1 MHAPDPA
8 SSRPWKPTPLAAL
21 GGAPAFAEPLH
32 VGRPNV
38 PDRAKLLERIE
49 GALDRRW
56 FTNDGPLVQEFEA
69 ALRRQLQVKHVVA
82 MCNGTTALEI
92 AIRAL
97 GLKGEVIV
105 PSFTFVATA
114 HALQWQE
121 ITPVFAD
128 IEPATHL
135 IDPAQIERLITPR
148 TTGIIGVHTWGR
160 PCDVAALAEI
170 ADRRGL
176 TLLFDAAHAMGCTH
190 HGAPIGRFGAA
201 EVFSFHATKC
211 VQAFEGGAVATNDDA
226 LAEKMRLMR
235 NFGFAGYDRV
245 VYLGINGKLS
255 EINAAMGLTSL
266 EDLPRV
272 VMHNRRNFQ
281 LYHHGLGGLPGVRLL
296 DYEQAASASAVHDQR
311 EARNYQYVVLECDS
325 AQSPLTR
332 DELVEVLTAENVR
345 ARRYFYPGCHRME
358 PYRTLFPD
366 AGKQLPVTEEVA
378 AKVLLLP
385 TGPTVGEEEIQ
396 TICGILHR
404 AAAESAEVRSAL
416 PPPEVDSPARRIL

>member
-8 SSRPWKPTPLAAL
+8 RSHAWKPTPLAVL
-21 GGAPAFAEPLH
+21 GGVPAFAEPLH

-38 PDRAKLLERIE
+38 PDRAKLLQRIE

-69 ALRRQLQVKHVVA
+69 ALVRQLQVKHVVA

-97 GLKGEVIV
+97 ELKGEVIV

-135 IDPAQIERLITPR
+135 IDPAQVERLITPR

-176 TLLFDAAHAMGCTH
+176 SLLFDAAHAMGCTH
-190 HGAPIGRFGAA
+190 RGVPIGRFGAA

-211 VQAFEGGAVATNDDA
+211 VHSFEGGAVATNDDV
-226 LAEKMRLMR
+226 LAEKLRLMR

-255 EINAAMGLTSL
+255 EIHAAMGLMSL

-272 VMHNRRNFQ
+272 VAHNRRNFE
-281 LYHHGLGGLPGVRLL
+281 LYRQGLAGLPGLRLL
-296 DYEQAASASAVHDQR
+296 DYDDAAAES
-311 EARNYQYVVLECDS
+311 RNYQYVVFECD
-325 AQSPLTR
+325 AAASPLGR
-332 DELVEVLTAENVR
+332 DELAAVLTAENVR

-358 PYRTLFPD
+358 PYRSLLPD
-366 AGKQLPVTEEVA
+366 ASKRLPVTEVVA

-385 TGPTVGEEEIQ
+385 TGPTLGETEILSV
-396 TICGILHR
+396 CGILHR
-404 AAAESAEVRSAL
+404 AAAESVAVRGAL
-416 PPPEVDSPARRIL
+416 PPPDGASPTSRIV

>member
-1 MHAPDPA
+1 MAV
-8 SSRPWKPTPLAAL
+8 L
-21 GGAPAFAEPLH
+21 GGAPAFAEQLH

-69 ALRRQLQVKHVVA
+69 ALCQQLQVKHVVA

-97 GLKGEVIV
+97 ELKGEVIV

-135 IDPAQIERLITPR
+135 IDPAQVERLVTPR

-160 PCDVAALAEI
+160 PCDVDALTEI

-190 HGAPIGRFGAA
+190 HGVPIGRFGAA

-211 VQAFEGGAVATNDDA
+211 VHSFEGGAVATNDDA
-226 LAEKMRLMR
+226 LAEKLRLMR

-255 EINAAMGLTSL
+255 EIHAAMGLTSL

-272 VMHNRRNFQ
+272 VTHNRRNFE
-281 LYHHGLGGLPGVRLL
+281 LYRQGLAGLPGMRLL
-296 DYEQAASASAVHDQR
+296 NYDDANASDHEQQ
-311 EARNYQYVVLECDS
+311 RNYQYVVVECDP
-325 AQSPLTR
+325 AVSPLGR
-332 DELVEVLTAENVR
+332 DEYVAVLTAENVR

-358 PYRTLFPD
+358 PYRSLMPA
-366 AGKQLPVTEEVA
+366 AGERLPVTEQVA

-385 TGPTVGEEEIQ
+385 TGPTVGESEIE
-396 TICGILHR
+396 TICGILQR
-404 AAAESAEVRSAL
+404 AAAESVAVRQAL
-416 PPPEVDSPARRIL
+416 PLPDGNSPECRIL

>member
-8 SSRPWKPTPLAAL
+8 HSHAWKPTPLAVL

-38 PDRAKLLERIE
+38 PDRAKLLQRIE

-56 FTNDGPLVQEFEA
+56 FTNDGPLVQELEA
-69 ALRRQLQVKHVVA
+69 ALVRQLQVKHVVA

-97 GLKGEVIV
+97 ELKGEVIV

-128 IEPATHL
+128 ITPATHL
-135 IDPAQIERLITPR
+135 IDPAQVERLITPR

-190 HGAPIGRFGAA
+190 RGVPIGRFGAA

-211 VQAFEGGAVATNDDA
+211 VHSFEGGAVATNDDA
-226 LAEKMRLMR
+226 LAEKLRLMR

-255 EINAAMGLTSL
+255 EIHAAMGLTSL

-272 VMHNRRNFQ
+272 VAHNRRNFE
-281 LYHHGLGGLPGVRLL
+281 LYRQGLAGLPGLRLL
-296 DYEQAASASAVHDQR
+296 DYDDAAAES
-311 EARNYQYVVLECDS
+311 RNYQYVVVECDP
-325 AQSPLTR
+325 AASPLGR
-332 DELVEVLTAENVR
+332 DELAAVLTAENVR

-358 PYRTLFPD
+358 PYRSLLPD
-366 AGKQLPVTEEVA
+366 ASKRLPATEEIA

-385 TGPTVGEEEIQ
+385 TGPTLGATEILSV
-396 TICGILHR
+396 CGILHR
-404 AAAESAEVRSAL
+404 AAAESVAVRGAL
-416 PPPEVDSPARRIL
+416 PPPDGASPTSRIL

>member
-8 SSRPWKPTPLAAL
+8 RSHAWKPTPLAVL
-21 GGAPAFAEPLH
+21 GGVPAFAEPLH

-38 PDRAKLLERIE
+38 PDRAKLLQRIE

-69 ALRRQLQVKHVVA
+69 ALVRQLQVKHVVA

-97 GLKGEVIV
+97 ELKGEVIV

-135 IDPAQIERLITPR
+135 IDPAQVERLITPR

-190 HGAPIGRFGAA
+190 RGVPIGRFGAA

-211 VQAFEGGAVATNDDA
+211 VHSFEGGAVATNDDD
-226 LAEKMRLMR
+226 LAEKLRLMR

-255 EINAAMGLTSL
+255 EIHAAMGLTSL

-272 VMHNRRNFQ
+272 SPTIAAISSFTAK
-281 LYHHGLGGLPGVRLL
+281 GLPAC
-296 DYEQAASASAVHDQR
+296 QA
-311 EARNYQYVVLECDS
+311 C
-325 AQSPLTR
+325 
-332 DELVEVLTAENVR
+332 
-345 ARRYFYPGCHRME
+345 GCS
-358 PYRTLFPD
+358 T
-366 AGKQLPVTEEVA
+366 T
-378 AKVLLLP
+378 
-385 TGPTVGEEEIQ
+385 TT
-396 TICGILHR
+396 
-404 AAAESAEVRSAL
+404 L
-416 PPPEVDSPARRIL
+416 PPNRATISMSSSNAMQPRRRSGATNSRPCSPPRTYGLDATSIPAAIGWSRTDRSCPMLRNACR

>member
-8 SSRPWKPTPLAAL
+8 RSHAWKPTPLAVL

-38 PDRAKLLERIE
+38 PDRVKLLERIE
-49 GALDRRW
+49 GALDRHW
-56 FTNDGPLVQEFEA
+56 FTNDGPLVQEFEES
-69 ALRRQLQVKHVVA
+69 LRRQLKVKHVVA

-97 GLKGEVIV
+97 ELKGEVIV

-135 IDPAQIERLITPR
+135 IDPAQVERLITPR

-160 PCDVAALAEI
+160 PCDVETLAEI

-190 HGAPIGRFGAA
+190 RGSPIGRFGAA

-211 VQAFEGGAVATNDDA
+211 VHAFEGGAVATNDDG
-226 LAEKMRLMR
+226 LAEKLRLMR
-235 NFGFAGYDRV
+235 NFGFAGYDHV

-255 EINAAMGLTSL
+255 EIHAAMGLTSL
-266 EDLPRV
+266 EDLSRV
-272 VMHNRRNFQ
+272 VAHNRGNFE
-281 LYHHGLGGLPGVRLL
+281 LYRRGLAALPGIRLL
-296 DYEQAASASAVHDQR
+296 DYDDAAGES
-311 EARNYQYVVLECDS
+311 RNYQYVVVECD
-325 AQSPLTR
+325 ATVSPLAR
-332 DELVEVLTAENVR
+332 DEFVAVLTAENVR
-345 ARRYFYPGCHRME
+345 ARRYFFPGCHRME
-358 PYRTLFPD
+358 PYRSLLSD
-366 AGKQLPVTEEVA
+366 ASKHLPVTEEIA

-385 TGPTVGEEEIQ
+385 TGPTVGEMEIGA
-396 TICGILHR
+396 ICGILHR
-404 AAAESAEVRSAL
+404 AAAESDAVRRTL
-416 PPPEVDSPARRIL
+416 PPPVGIGPSRRIV

>member
-1 MHAPDPA
+1 MHAPEPA
-8 SSRPWKPTPLAAL
+8 RSHAWKPTPLAVL

-38 PDRAKLLERIE
+38 PDRAKLLERVA

-69 ALRRQLQVKHVVA
+69 ALVRQLQVKHVVA

-92 AIRAL
+92 AVRAL
-97 GLKGEVIV
+97 GLNGEVVV

-121 ITPVFAD
+121 IAPVFAD

-135 IDPAQIERLITPR
+135 LDPAQVERLITPR

-160 PCDVAALAEI
+160 PCDVEALQEI

-176 TLLFDAAHAMGCTH
+176 TLLFDAAHAMGSTYG
-190 HGAPIGRFGAA
+190 GAPIGRFGAA

-211 VQAFEGGAVATNDDA
+211 VHSFEGGAVATNNDV
-226 LAEKMRLMR
+226 LAEKLRLMR

-255 EINAAMGLTSL
+255 EIHAAMGLTSL

-272 VMHNRRNFQ
+272 AAHNRRNLE
-281 LYHHGLGGLPGVRLL
+281 LYRRELAGLSGLRLL
-296 DYEQAASASAVHDQR
+296 DYDDAAGES
-311 EARNYQYVVLECDS
+311 RNYQYVVVECD
-325 AQSPLTR
+325 AAASPLAR
-332 DELVEVLTAENVR
+332 DELLAVLTAENVR

-358 PYRTLFPD
+358 PYRSLLPD
-366 AGKQLPVTEEVA
+366 ASQRLPVTEAIA

-385 TGPTVGEEEIQ
+385 TGPTIGETEIL

-404 AAAESAEVRSAL
+404 AAAESVAVRGAL
-416 PPPEVDSPARRIL
+416 PPPAGNEPTGRIL